1 MEKYP
6 VRYIRSTRRDFIGG
20 SLVLAASGGLAPVA
34 AAALLILNDASRL
47 NPTPV
52 AKHWLARMSNKDDF
66 IAHLRSELAEAA
78 QANRPV
84 AVGVA
89 RHSMG
94 GQSLPRDGT
103 AITLG
108 GEVLQVDTAA
118 KTYLVSAG
126 ARWADV
132 IRTLD
137 PLGFSPA
144 VMQSNNDFGVGS
156 TYCVNSHGWPVP
168 HGPFGSTVRSLRMML
183 SDGSIVECSRT
194 KNSELFAFAMGGYGL
209 FGIILDLELDMV
221 PNLQLAPR
229 AEFMNGSELASRFAG
244 ALMSDP
250 TIRMAYGRFSV
261 ARSSFLKEA
270 LLVTYR
276 PTPNAPKHLPAAAKN
291 LFATIARDVYRAQ
304 IGNEAAKKARW
315 MAETRF
321 NPALAA
327 GVVTR
332 NTLMNTSASIL
343 AGHDPRRT
351 DILHEYFIPPE
362 RFPAFIADC
371 SEIIPPARAELLNVT
386 LRYVGADDIAALA
399 YAPSPRL
406 AAVMSFS
413 QEISPEGEVDMTR
426 MTERLIE
433 RAIDLGG
440 AFYLPYRLHARRDQV
455 RAAYPRADEFA
466 ERKRSYDP
474 KLLFRNGMWDAYF
487 A

>member
-94 GQSLPRDGT
+94 AQSLPRDGT

-144 VMQSNNDFGVGS
+144 VMQSNNDFGV
-156 TYCVNSHGWPVP
+156 
-168 HGPFGSTVRSLRMML
+168 
-183 SDGSIVECSRT
+183 
-194 KNSELFAFAMGGYGL
+194 
-209 FGIILDLELDMV
+209 
-221 PNLQLAPR
+221 
-229 AEFMNGSELASRFAG
+229 
-244 ALMSDP
+244 
-250 TIRMAYGRFSV
+250 
-261 ARSSFLKEA
+261 
-270 LLVTYR
+270 
-276 PTPNAPKHLPAAAKN
+276 
-291 LFATIARDVYRAQ
+291 
-304 IGNEAAKKARW
+304 
-315 MAETRF
+315 
-321 NPALAA
+321 
-327 GVVTR
+327 
-332 NTLMNTSASIL
+332 
-343 AGHDPRRT
+343 
-351 DILHEYFIPPE
+351 
-362 RFPAFIADC
+362 
-371 SEIIPPARAELLNVT
+371 
-386 LRYVGADDIAALA
+386 
-399 YAPSPRL
+399 
-406 AAVMSFS
+406 
-413 QEISPEGEVDMTR
+413 
-426 MTERLIE
+426 
-433 RAIDLGG
+433 
-440 AFYLPYRLHARRDQV
+440 
-455 RAAYPRADEFA
+455 
-466 ERKRSYDP
+466 
-474 KLLFRNGMWDAYF
+474 
-487 A
+487 